1 MDDTNH
7 DTLPALAPLDRIVFV
22 TRPRCPRCES
32 TEAKTTRSI
41 DNGDGTRTQRKR
53 CRKCNA
59 AYEVV
64 WE

>member
-1 MDDTNH
+1 MDDTPNC
-7 DTLPALAPLDRIVFV
+7 LPNLTPLERIVFV

-32 TEAKTTRSI
+32 TDAKTTRSI
-41 DNGDGTRTQRKR
+41 GNGDGTRTQRKR
-53 CRKCNA
+53 CRECNA